1 MVFIVTYLLLIV
13 TMKVLAYLIMIP
25 RESLLMHD
33 CCCFC
38 VLSFISQHW
47 KFLWASIER
56 RWAMLR
62 AWELNCKRKK
72 AHTTKARSFKGAQAL
87 QVNKVWST
95 ESSGFML
102 HFRDSSLV
110 NLSATF
116 SIQTLLLRGIPIHQ
130 STDPFILWRIYTRC
144 WGLCNKKR
152 VENLD
157 QNAKWSFLKLIHIRY
172 TLHTW

>member
-72 AHTTKARSFKGAQAL
+72 AHTAKARSFKGAQAL

-102 HFRDSSLV
+102 HFRDSSLYTWV
-110 NLSATF
+110 
-116 SIQTLLLRGIPIHQ
+116 LLLASRHYCYEAFRYINQQTPSFSDGFTPGVEDCV
-130 STDPFILWRIYTRC
+130 TKKEWRI
-144 WGLCNKKR
+144 
-152 VENLD
+152 
-157 QNAKWSFLKLIHIRY
+157 
-172 TLHTW
+172 